1 MVSKIEISFYLM
13 EKTAQF
19 LFTQEK
25 TENLFSLCFT
35 KNFMDSTETL
45 NSYEN

>member
-19 LFTQEK
+19 CCVSKK
-25 TENLFSLCFT
+25 TELLLT
-35 KNFMDSTETL
+35 TMRAIALADYLT
-45 NSYEN
+45 